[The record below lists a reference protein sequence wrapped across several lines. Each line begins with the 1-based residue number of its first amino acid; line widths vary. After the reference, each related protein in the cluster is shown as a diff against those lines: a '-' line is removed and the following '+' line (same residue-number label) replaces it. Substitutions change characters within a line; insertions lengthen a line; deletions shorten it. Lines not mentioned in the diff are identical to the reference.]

1 MAMPAL
7 AFGDLTP
14 QAAPFQINP
23 ALYRAKP
30 ICHRA
35 KPMRLKAKLR
45 PVLYWDWFTGMIP
58 RVFIIVCRRV
68 GCVDGIWFQLLY
80 L

>member
-7 AFGDLTP
+7 AFGDLMP
-14 QAAPFQINP
+14 QTAPFQSNP
-23 ALYRAKP
+23 ALPALY
-30 ICHRA
+30 RA

-45 PVLYWDWFTGMIP
+45 PVHYWDWFTGMIP
-58 RVFIIVCRRV
+58 RVFILVCRRV

>member
-7 AFGDLTP
+7 AFGDLMP
-14 QAAPFQINP
+14 QTAPFQSNP
-23 ALYRAKP
+23 ALY
-30 ICHRA
+30 RA

-45 PVLYWDWFTGMIP
+45 PVHYWDWFTGMIP
-58 RVFIIVCRRV
+58 RVFILVCRRV